1 MSSKKAFYS
10 VVQYCPDRFR
20 AERVNVGLVLYREEP
35 RFLRAK
41 IIDNHRRVKR
51 LFGISGKTLE
61 TLRLSEDNLLYCL
74 NERGEEIATLDHLK
88 AFIATRANDLRLT
101 EPRLSVVS
109 DIETDFA
116 RLFKQLVADEATAA
130 LALNSPAE
138 VLPPKLGEVFYRLA
152 SAKKIWSPGRIIVPV
167 YKRRLEIPYAYRN
180 GAVNFVKPHVF
191 PANKHAETQAA
202 SLAVNGDLIN
212 RHPVD
217 GENCQLI
224 VVSTYETSDQR
235 KEITEHVEPLFQEYG
250 VRLIRPESVDAFA
263 KEVEQTTTEQPAIR

>member
-1 MSSKKAFYS
+1 
-10 VVQYCPDRFR
+10 
-20 AERVNVGLVLYREEP
+20 
-35 RFLRAK
+35 
-41 IIDNHRRVKR
+41 
-51 LFGISGKTLE
+51 
-61 TLRLSEDNLLYCL
+61 
-74 NERGEEIATLDHLK
+74 
-88 AFIATRANDLRLT
+88 
-101 EPRLSVVS
+101 
-109 DIETDFA
+109 
-116 RLFKQLVADEATAA
+116 
-130 LALNSPAE
+130 
-138 VLPPKLGEVFYRLA
+138 
-152 SAKKIWSPGRIIVPV
+152 
-167 YKRRLEIPYAYRN
+167 
-180 GAVNFVKPHVF
+180 VNFVKPHVF